1 MNACP
6 HCGAAGDMPCRG
18 NCDGGYDNR
27 PERWR
32 EAYANYMRAAL
43 QASEVFRRLRCFA
56 SAIEARRAAA
66 SDAVHESAVP
76 QADAQVPQP
85 AADLQPSQVD
95 SHNHGPDNTSDRTD
109 ITGGSFES

>member
-32 EAYANYMRAAL
+32 EAYANYMRACGPMD
-43 QASEVFRRLRCFA
+43 QAE
-56 SAIEARRAAA
+56 
-66 SDAVHESAVP
+66 
-76 QADAQVPQP
+76 ADALAVIAFDADGGEDPEETASSDLACIRED
-85 AADLQPSQVD
+85 AA
-95 SHNHGPDNTSDRTD
+95 
-109 ITGGSFES
+109 